1 MSAKQPA
8 VTPVSLG
15 VVNAFI
21 LRGSRSVIVDTG
33 YPGSAN
39 VLINRLS
46 QIGIKLDEISLI
58 LITHA
63 HTDHFGSAAEL
74 KQQTGAPVA
83 IHQLDAEFLRSG
95 NNPPPRPTGTFSR
108 LLMSLPAFTRTA
120 KVPSLEPDILIE
132 GKMSLHKFGIDGEIL
147 PTPGHTPGSISVLLP
162 GGEAIVGDL
171 IMGDLIRRKQPGYPL
186 VADNVVQLRESIKLI
201 MQQSPR
207 VIFIGHGGPLEPE
220 RVYRKF
226 LATTS

>member
-1 MSAKQPA
+1 M
-8 VTPVSLG
+8 
-15 VVNAFI
+15 
-21 LRGSRSVIVDTG
+21 
-33 YPGSAN
+33 
-39 VLINRLS
+39 
-46 QIGIKLDEISLI
+46 GIKLDEISLI

-83 IHQLDAEFLRSG
+83 IHQLDAAFLRSG
-95 NNPPPRPTGTFSR
+95 TNPPLHPTGTFSR
-108 LLMSLPAFTRTA
+108 LLMGLSAFTRTA
-120 KVPSLEPDILIE
+120 KAPSLEPDILIE
-132 GKMSLHKFGIDGEIL
+132 GKMSLQKFGIDGEIL

-186 VADNVVQLRESIKLI
+186 VADNVAQLRESIKLI
-201 MQQSPR
+201 MQQLPR